1 MVVLSSVCAEWCF
14 HRDKECAK
22 ATAAEEASTALRGQL
37 SHSQAVAGE
46 LERVAATSKHDDKHT
61 ISSLEEEI
69 EELEVKLKE
78 AANQKAQVANHRK
91 MRM

>member
-1 MVVLSSVCAEWCF
+1 MVECVCAEWCF
-14 HRDKECAK
+14 GRDKECAK
-22 ATAAEEASTALRGQL
+22 ATAAEEQATALRGQL

-69 EELEVKLKE
+69 EELEDKLKE
-78 AANQKAQVANHRK
+78 AANQKAQVASHLK
-91 MRM
+91 LRM